1 MIEVM
6 KIAVS
11 RLLKTEVQLLLRD
24 TVRILEKHDPELLR
38 LKDVLHI
45 LKKQEEKIHFF
56 TMPHKGHVLTVKL
69 DQLRKKR
76 LKCASLIAGQVS
88 SLEKSFLSSIQHNA
102 ETVKFLSDTYLTYL
116 GQMNQYDIDMQI
128 MLFFS
133 NLKESPEEQA
143 AFQALGLQPY
153 LDELQKLNEA
163 CRDTTRDRSRNI
175 KDRPPTGDRALERE
189 TQRILRMFFDHVNY
203 TQQIFKDTDYTPF
216 ISRLNAELTICSK
229 NIKTRIATN
238 KRRAKKKKAAAEK
251 AAADAAKKASD
262 ESLTEGKD
270 YPTPLD
276 LKPPNGGV
284 DGDNNSKSNKNERR
298 EKPKGGED
306 KKEEEPE

>member
-88 SLEKSFLSSIQHNA
+88 SLEKSFLSTIQHNA

-116 GQMNQYDIDMQI
+116 GQMNQYDIDMHI

-153 LDELQKLNEA
+153 LDELEKLNEA
-163 CRDTTRDRSRNI
+163 CRDTTRDRSRDI
-175 KDRPPTGDRALERE
+175 KDRLPTGDRALERE

-203 TQQIFKDTDYTPF
+203 TQQTFKDIDYTPF

-251 AAADAAKKASD
+251 AAADAAKKASG
-262 ESLTEGKD
+262 ESLTENKD
-270 YPTPLD
+270 DATSSEATPL
-276 LKPPNGGV
+276 NGGV
-284 DGDNNSKSNKNERR
+284 DDLDSSKPFGDEGKET
-298 EKPKGGED
+298 PKEGGD
-306 KKEEEPE
+306 KKEDEGE